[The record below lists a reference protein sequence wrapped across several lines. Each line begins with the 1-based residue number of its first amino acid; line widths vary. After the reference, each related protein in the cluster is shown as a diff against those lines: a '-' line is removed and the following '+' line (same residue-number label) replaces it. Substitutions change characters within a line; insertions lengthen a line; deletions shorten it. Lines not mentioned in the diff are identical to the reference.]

1 MLILLSNRKII
12 NFLIVLQ
19 LLISLLYGYLST
31 VSSVFSLIYYATDL
45 INVLNLILM
54 CQVLFRTNFR
64 IEIRHSDIIF
74 LFLFVAYYGLSY
86 LWGNASFYEA
96 FIRYRYIFGSFL
108 FYIVCTN
115 YLDEKTY
122 TFILKMLF
130 IVQTLNL
137 FLVFYQNQKL
147 GLHPDFSNGIFGT
160 GYANGIQGTFCLAL
174 SLLSIIYYLSNT
186 WSLIKSVYLF
196 GISAII
202 CAIAEIKIYFVIF
215 VVCAVF
221 IFLFQKRN
229 LKEQIRM
236 LVISVGIA
244 LLLYLSYKVIEA
256 ILPNNLDTFFS
267 LSRSLSY
274 EQRTTYA
281 GRTNTIPFVYNNV
294 YNGHL
299 IPSIFGM
306 GLGTYNKSFI
316 YELGKTFSELG
327 FVGLTLLYTFLIL
340 KIFTVF
346 KRSKLSNEKLF
357 VATFSI
363 VVGLSIVV
371 WNALFVPPTYI
382 VFFFLAISSMNI
394 NVSKGARCES

>member
-1 MLILLSNRKII
+1 M
-12 NFLIVLQ
+12 
-19 LLISLLYGYLST
+19 
-31 VSSVFSLIYYATDL
+31 
-45 INVLNLILM
+45 
-54 CQVLFRTNFR
+54 
-64 IEIRHSDIIF
+64 
-74 LFLFVAYYGLSY
+74 
-86 LWGNASFYEA
+86 
-96 FIRYRYIFGSFL
+96 
-108 FYIVCTN
+108 
-115 YLDEKTY
+115 
-122 TFILKMLF
+122 
-130 IVQTLNL
+130 
-137 FLVFYQNQKL
+137 